1 MTYPSK
7 FKLAVV
13 LFAIAAVSAALADQ
27 EWPQWRGPLASGASP
42 DANPP
47 VKWSETEN
55 IKWKIKLPGRGT
67 STPIVWGD
75 KIFIQTAIA
84 TGKKVE
90 PPASKEADAPKE
102 AASANQTEARRQSAP
117 AQRGDT
123 KQSDSN
129 SDAKGDDKGA
139 RGGQRRGGP
148 GEFGGKGRGDRGGGR
163 GGFGRSSPPPSEVH
177 QFVLMAIDRATGKTI
192 WQKVAREE
200 VPHEGT
206 RVEDHGF
213 ASHSPATDGEH
224 IIAYF
229 GSRGLHCYDMD
240 GNLKWQKDLGRMRVA
255 NTFGEGASPALH
267 GNAVVVNWDHEGDDF
282 IAAFDKATGNELW
295 RTPRDEGTT
304 WSTPFVV
311 VHDGRAQVITAATN
325 RLRSYDLATG
335 QQLWEADAKMT
346 RNVIPSPVGQGDMVY
361 LTSGFKGA
369 SLSAI
374 RLGGSGDISG
384 TKAIVWQ
391 HGKDT
396 PYVPSP
402 LLYENRLYFFSANR
416 PELSCFDATTGEPV
430 VPKKRI
436 GGLDGTVYASP
447 VAAAGRIY
455 LVNRNGTTVVIKH
468 ATGLADDYEILATNQ
483 LDEGI
488 EASPALAGNELF
500 LRGQESLYCISEK

>member
-1 MTYPSK
+1 MTYLSK
-7 FKLAVV
+7 FKLALV
-13 LFAIAAVSAALADQ
+13 LFAVAAVSAAVADQ

-47 VKWSETEN
+47 IKWSETEN
-55 IKWKIKLPGRGT
+55 IKWKVKLPGRGT
-67 STPIVWGD
+67 STPIIWGD
-75 KIFIQTAIA
+75 KVFIQTAIA
-84 TGKKVE
+84 TGKKIE
-90 PPASKEADAPKE
+90 PPASKEA
-102 AASANQTEARRQSAP
+102 AAK
-117 AQRGDT
+117 DT
-123 KQSDSN
+123 TSTTKG
-129 SDAKGDDKGA
+129 SDAKGSDSKGESAKSDDKGA

-148 GEFGGKGRGDRGGGR
+148 GDGGKGRGGRGGGR
-163 GGFGRSSPPPSEVH
+163 GGFGRGGPPPTEVH
-177 QFVLMAIDRATGKTI
+177 QWVLMAIDRATGKTL
-192 WQKVAREE
+192 WQKTAREE

-213 ASHSPATDGEH
+213 ASHSPATDGQH
-224 IIAYF
+224 VIAFF

-267 GNAVVVNWDHEGDDF
+267 GNTVVVNWDHEGEDF
-282 IAAFDKATGNELW
+282 IAAFNKATGDELW
-295 RTPRDEGTT
+295 RTPREEGTT

-335 QQLWEADAKMT
+335 QQIWEADGKMT

-369 SLSAI
+369 SLLAI
-374 RLGGSGDISG
+374 RLGSSGDISG
-384 TKAIVWQ
+384 TKAVVWQ

-402 LLYENRLYFFSANR
+402 LLYDNRLYFFSANR
-416 PELSCFDATTGEPV
+416 AELSCFDATTGEPV

-436 GGLDGTVYASP
+436 EGMEGNVYASP
-447 VAAAGRIY
+447 VAAAGRVY
-455 LVNRNGTTVVIKH
+455 LVARNGSAVVIKH
-468 ATGLADDYEILATNQ
+468 ATGPADDFEVLATNV

-488 EASPALAGNELF
+488 DASPALAGNELF
-500 LRGQESLYCISEK
+500 LRGAESLYCIAEK